1 MDLKK
6 QSESISCNRISFL
19 DKKYNL
25 YNNLM
30 FNKQLIPKSMD
41 STTEVNRNPALKSL
55 FIDKKS
61 CIFKEIPD
69 EGLWKGQFQD
79 VRFNTNHPLFNI
91 NTKAKF
97 QDTNCP

>member
-6 QSESISCNRISFL
+6 QSELISCNRISFL

-30 FNKQLIPKSMD
+30 FDKQLMPRSMD
-41 STTEVNRNPALKSL
+41 ASTEVNRNPSLKSL

-69 EGLWKGQFQD
+69 EGLWKSQFYD
-79 VRFNTNHPLFNI
+79 LRFNTSRPLFDI
-91 NTKAKF
+91 NTKAKVH
-97 QDTNCP
+97 DTGCP